1 MKRRISLLLLTAVL
15 AAQTAT
21 EVEITAEPHHHL
33 VFENAQ
39 IRAFY
44 VDISPHTDTLMHWH
58 RHDYIYVMLGAS
70 EIVNAVEGKAPV
82 PANLHE
88 AQAGFVPGGF
98 AHLVH
103 NLNQPYRNLTIE
115 ILQDDKPRQASPHP
129 DAAHPDSTHP
139 NSGKTDSA
147 KSEEDRGLEVLEG
160 GTKEILFVKDGI
172 RVSEVEL
179 QPGGMIPLH
188 HHAGPH
194 FLVAVT
200 DFDVL
205 SDVTA
210 IDPISASPSGAMS
223 QKAPE
228 RKLGK
233 VSTHFMSGQVKWIP
247 GGYSHTITNTGKTPA
262 KFVTLE
268 FPPRD

>member
-1 MKRRISLLLLTAVL
+1 MKRSILLLLVTAVL
-15 AAQTAT
+15 AAQTAP

-70 EIVNAVEGKAPV
+70 EIVNAVD
-82 PANLHE
+82 
-88 AQAGFVPGGF
+88 
-98 AHLVH
+98 H

-233 VSTHFMSGQVKWIP
+233 TSTHFMSGQVKWIP
-247 GGYSHTITNTGKTPA
+247 GGYSHTLTNTGKTPA